1 MARFLIPLIL
11 IGAAIGLFVVYIN
24 PTYQHTKEL
33 ALQKQSYDGALD
45 KLNELLKRRDDLLA
59 ERATFA
65 SQDVLK
71 LEHVLPDNVDNIRL
85 VIDINNIAARHSLVL
100 TDVSLGTVSD
110 GATARNA
117 VAVGPSGSDLGS
129 VEVGFAVKATYE
141 EFVAFLQDVE
151 HSLRIVDVSKISFI
165 ASPTDLN
172 TYTFT
177 IRTYWLH

>member
-11 IGAAIGLFVVYIN
+11 IGAAIGLFVVYTN
-24 PTYQHTKEL
+24 PSYQHTKEL
-33 ALQKQSYDGALD
+33 ALQKQSYDDALT
-45 KLNELLKRRDDLLA
+45 KLNGLLKRRDDLLA
-59 ERATFA
+59 QRSAFA
-65 SQDVLK
+65 ADDVVK

-85 VIDINNIAARHSLVL
+85 VIDINNIAARHGLVL

-110 GATARNA
+110 GAAARSA
-117 VAVGPSGSDLGS
+117 VAVGPSGGDVGS
-129 VEVGFAVKATYE
+129 VEVGFAVKAKYE

-151 HSLRIVDVSKISFI
+151 HSLRIVDVDKISFV
-165 ASPTDLN
+165 AGPTDTN